1 MLRHLPETHP
11 SLYKELSSGTLE
23 DPTSGTEEPSDLF
36 ANGAPD
42 DDSDIPL
49 EVIADLVQS
58 CGTDLDQGY
67 VVNAVDGAVVCLAVA
82 EADDA
87 SAVSHKEDP
96 EPELEMPIVSK
107 RGRRIK
113 RSTWYGNDKWE
124 RS

>member
-23 DPTSGTEEPSDLF
+23 DSTSGTEEPSDPF

-49 EVIADLVQS
+49 EVIVDLVQS
-58 CGTDLDQGY
+58 RGTDLDQGY
-67 VVNAVDGAVVCLAVA
+67 VVNAVDGAVVRSTVA

-87 SAVSHKEDP
+87 SAVSHKKDP
-96 EPELEMPIVSK
+96 EPELKMPVVSK

-113 RSTWYGNDKWE
+113 RSTWYGNDDWE
-124 RS
+124 RF